1 MNRITKVLVFDPFS
15 GASGDMIIGSLLSLG
30 ADKKIVINSM
40 ESAADVNVN
49 TCETKKE
56 LISAYRI
63 EVIQKST
70 SQYNFR
76 EIISQIKSAGLPRK
90 ITEDVIGVMELVGR
104 SEALVH
110 GKTLDELHLHE
121 MGQQDAIADIVGA
134 VVAFHDLGLT
144 NSKVICLPVSVGG
157 GFVNTAHG
165 KLPVPAPATLEI
177 LNNSKLIW
185 KGGPVD
191 HELLTPTGA
200 AILAHFVNKYGYS
213 SSVFPLMISTR
224 TGYGAGSKETGLPNV
239 LRTVMG
245 ELDASLVIDHIAMLE
260 TNVDDVTG
268 EVLGYLV
275 QELMDDGA
283 LDVSIIPATM
293 KKGRSGALIK
303 VICKPFHAQHL
314 AKRIIVETGSLG
326 VRQVPVMHRF
336 TVQRKIIEVNITA
349 AGNSHLIHVKVACDN
364 KGEILNISAE
374 FDDCKKIAKET
385 GLPVKDI
392 IRKAEETARSDLEK
406 IE

>member
-1 MNRITKVLVFDPFS
+1 MNRTTKVLVFNPFS

-30 ADKKIVINSM
+30 ADKKIVISSM
-40 ESAADVNVN
+40 ESAADVDVI
-49 TCETKKE
+49 TSETKKE
-56 LISAYRI
+56 LISASRI
-63 EVIQKST
+63 EVVQRST

-76 EIISQIKSAGLPRK
+76 EIIDQVRSAGLPRK

-104 SEALVH
+104 SEAKVH
-110 GKTLDELHLHE
+110 GTTLDELHLHE

-200 AILAHFVNKYGYS
+200 ALLAYFIDKYGFS
-213 SSVFPLMISTR
+213 SSVFPQMISSR

-239 LRTVMG
+239 LRTVIG

-283 LDVSIIPATM
+283 LDVSILPATM

-303 VICKPFHAQHL
+303 VICKPEDAQHL

-336 TVQRKIIEVNITA
+336 TVQRKIMEVNITA
-349 AGNSHLIHVKVACDN
+349 AGNSHLIHVKVASDK

-374 FDDCKKIAKET
+374 FDDCKRIAKET